1 MRNFHDTFEKHKQS
15 IFSVFSIC
23 TSVPLSCFVVDL
35 GGIHGNVDICQIDYS
50 IASKLEFSPYP

>member
-1 MRNFHDTFEKHKQS
+1 MRNFHDTSEKRKQS
-15 IFSVFSIC
+15 IVSVFSIC
-23 TSVPLSCFVVDL
+23 MTVPLSCFAAVL